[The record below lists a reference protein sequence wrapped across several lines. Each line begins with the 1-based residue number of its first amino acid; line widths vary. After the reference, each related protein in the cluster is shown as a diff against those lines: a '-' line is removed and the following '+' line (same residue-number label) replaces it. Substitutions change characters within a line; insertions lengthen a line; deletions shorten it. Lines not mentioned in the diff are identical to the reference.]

1 VPDVVVVGGGI
12 IGASCAYE
20 LARAGASVTLVERE
34 ELAYGAS
41 GRNQGLWLLPD
52 HPSAVPMARLSLQT
66 YLELADDAP
75 LPVSIDREPVGVIQ
89 VAEDEEQVPGAR
101 EAIEHVRAHGVDV
114 DELDQ
119 GSLFELEP
127 LVGPD
132 IAAAWL
138 RHEGHRTDP
147 AALTV
152 ALGLLARG
160 HGATIRRH
168 LSARSIVVDG
178 DRVRGVVTDE
188 GRIDADVT
196 VVAAGPWSGQVLD
209 PIGFRLPVSGARGWL
224 VRVGPIPD
232 PLHHLIEGGWRDPE
246 LWGWAADAMTVQH
259 VLEGGLAEP
268 SVSALLHPHVADGTL
283 LIGSTKQAW
292 LTPEPDSAA
301 AVLELLRA
309 ATRIVPSLAEAPA
322 LSSWWGIRPLS
333 ADGLPLIGP
342 LGEGLIVATGHGSE
356 GVILGGGTGRLVTS
370 MALGTEPPF
379 DPVPFDP
386 LRFAPAS

>member
-20 LARAGASVTLVERE
+20 LARAGASVTIVERE
-34 ELAYGAS
+34 ELASGAS

-52 HPSAVPMARLSLQT
+52 HPAAVPMARLSLQA

-75 LPVSIDREPVGVIQ
+75 LPISMDREPVGVIQ
-89 VAEDEEQVPGAR
+89 VAEDAEQIPGAR

-138 RHEGHRTDP
+138 RHEGYRTDP

-152 ALGLLARG
+152 ALGLLARA

-178 DRVRGVVTDE
+178 ERASGVVTDE

-196 VVAAGPWSGQVLD
+196 VVAAGPWSGRVLD

-224 VRVGPIPD
+224 VRVGPLPD
-232 PLHHLIEGGWRDPE
+232 PLRHLIEGGWRDAE
-246 LWGWAADAMTVQH
+246 HWGWAAESMTVRR
-259 VLEGGLAEP
+259 VLDGGLAEP
-268 SVSALLHPHVADGTL
+268 SVSSLLHPHVSDGTL
-283 LIGSTKQAW
+283 LIGSTKQEW
-292 LTPEPDSAA
+292 LTPEPDSTV
-301 AVLELLRA
+301 AVLQLLRA
-309 ATRIVPSLAEAPA
+309 ATRIVPSLADAPV

-333 ADGLPLIGP
+333 PDGLPLIGA
-342 LGEGLIVATGHGSE
+342 LANGLVVATGHGSE
-356 GVILGGGTGRLVTS
+356 GVILGAGTGRLVAS

-379 DPVPFDP
+379 DPAPFDP
-386 LRFAPAS
+386 VRFAPAG